1 MTTTKQSAFKR
12 GLAAV
17 LALTMVF
24 SLGLSQAFSF
34 QVNAA
39 SSRTSGTPVRQL
51 DVPVEDGVYYADIEL
66 MNATREA
73 ASMGNT
79 ALRGSS
85 SYEAKQTGDTDYRPL
100 IVVKDGKATAILEYM
115 PMGYLMFYGFL
126 LELNSV
132 NTTLFNLSPVVESS
146 TFTPA
151 TVLAEH
157 RTTTGEVVFDQFND
171 PDSAYAIDGSNADA
185 HTRPAGYG
193 HDEILMDV
201 TNQAYPH
208 IVTADATPIM
218 IGDGDVPESAEEYTW
233 DHAAYVSVFVPVMF
247 SISPSTGEQYARLQV
262 DWTSLEKVENPEN
275 NVQYQLYL
283 ATQIEKGNYTDASYQ
298 ALQDVIAETEET
310 LSNVWPSQNIEVST
324 GMPPVPV
331 LSLKQ
336 FTDEENAAMAAKLIE
351 AINALEEKGDK
362 SSLDALIAE
371 AEAKEETAYT
381 PNSWNAF
388 QEKLT
393 AAKEVQNNQDAGV
406 TQVTAAV
413 NELTAAMEGL
423 IARADLSSLNQLLDE
438 VGELQESA
446 YTEESWRALQTAI
459 TEAKEAAADPNVSQN
474 TIDTLRTALE
484 NAVNSLIPSGVLDK
498 NNLEDGVYSVYGEM
512 IKTNRQEKS
521 MSNDAI
527 NHTIKLTVED
537 GKYYLTM
544 DFHGLA
550 YLNKFGYLAELSYYD
565 NGYTYGQYGTVEGTL
580 IPAAV
585 LSTQK
590 NADGSDVYD
599 EFNQAG
605 GSYDGKLYPD
615 QIKFP
620 LVADALADEDG
631 YVPLHVFVPVM
642 EDISAGTG
650 DQDVLLKLDWSTL
663 KKTTEDDPAF
673 EPEEP
678 VEQSPAVD
686 YTDAATGVKVNADKG
701 VFDEGVQIVVSEITK
716 GADYDNAVSSLSD
729 VGKKFKLYDVKF
741 LDADGNE
748 VTPNGTVSIS
758 FPIAAGYDSANLAVY
773 RLADGGKVLV
783 RGTVENG
790 YYTVITKTAGT
801 YVLVEK
807 GSTITD
813 AENTANIPQTGNDS
827 NVAVFALPALAAA
840 GMMGVTLVTR
850 KRKSNE
856 A

>member
-1 MTTTKQSAFKR
+1 MTITKQSAFKR

-17 LALTMVF
+17 LALAMVF
-24 SLGLSQAFSF
+24 SIGLFQTFSF

-39 SSRTSGTPVRQL
+39 SLRASGTPVRQL

-66 MNATREA
+66 MNATDGRV
-73 ASMGNT
+73 SMGNT

-85 SYEAKQTGDTDYRPL
+85 SYEAKQTGDTAYRPL

-115 PMGYLMFYGFL
+115 PMGYLSLYGFL

-132 NTTLFNLSPVVESS
+132 NTTLFNLSPVIENS

-151 TVLAEH
+151 AVLAEH

-171 PDSAYAIDGSNADA
+171 PNSDYAIDGSNASD
-185 HTRPAGYG
+185 HTRPAGFG

-218 IGDGDVPESAEEYTW
+218 IGEGEAPGSADEYTW
-233 DHAAYVSVFVPVMF
+233 KNAAYVSVFVPVMF
-247 SISPSTGEQYARLQV
+247 SIYPPTGEQYARLQV

-283 ATQIEKGNYTDASYQ
+283 AMQIEKGNYTDASYQ

-310 LSNVWPSQNIEVST
+310 LSNVWPSQNIEVSS
-324 GMPPVPV
+324 GFSPVPV

-371 AEAKEETAYT
+371 AETKEETAYT

-393 AAKEVQNNQDAGV
+393 TAKEVQNNQDAGV

-413 NELTAAMEGL
+413 NELTDAMEGL
-423 IARADLSSLNQLLDE
+423 TARANLSSLNQLLDE

-446 YTEESWRALQTAI
+446 YTEESWRALQMAI
-459 TEAKEAAADPNVSQN
+459 TDAKEAAADPNVSQN

-498 NNLEDGVYSVYGEM
+498 NNLEDGVYSIYGEM

-527 NHTIKLTVED
+527 NHTVKLTVED

-550 YLNKFGYLAELSYYD
+550 YLNRFGYLAKLSYYD

-580 IPAAV
+580 IPATV

-590 NADGSDVYD
+590 NADGSDLYD

-605 GSYDGKLYPD
+605 GSYEGKLYPD

-620 LVADALADEDG
+620 LVAGALADEDG

-663 KKTTEDDPAF
+663 KETTEDDPAF

-686 YTDAATGVKVNADKG
+686 FTDSATGVKVNADKG
-701 VFDEGVQIVVSEITK
+701 VFEEGVQIVVSEITQ
-716 GADYDNAVSSLSD
+716 GADYDAAVSSLSD

-741 LDADGNE
+741 LDADGND

-758 FPIAAGYDSANLAVY
+758 LPITAGYDSANLAVY
-773 RLADGGKVLV
+773 RLDDSGKVLV

-801 YVLVEK
+801 YALVEK

-813 AENTANIPQTGNDS
+813 AENTANIPQTGDDS
-827 NVAVFALPALAAA
+827 NVAVFALLALAAA